1 MIIPVTIRPP
11 GKIQALDSKS
21 SVTSEDILSHWRS
34 TVLLAT
40 EFSNSHIFKFDFNP
54 LIFFFASGS
63 QKISA
68 HWMSNLGMKYWP
80 LTQPLCRK
88 TEMTTPDSITFCG
101 QADVIS
107 LFFFLFSANKNCEFW
122 ENLIVTAG
130 LRASDSIIC
139 TCTGI
144 MRTLA
149 RSNLDPSLDGDVM
162 NPLFPEVA

>member
-40 EFSNSHIFKFDFNP
+40 EFSNSHIFKFNFNP

-107 LFFFLFSANKNCEFW
+107 LFFSCFQQTK
-122 ENLIVTAG
+122 IVSSEKISLWRLVYVQVTQSFVLAQ
-130 LRASDSIIC
+130 ASC
-139 TCTGI
+139 G
-144 MRTLA
+144 
-149 RSNLDPSLDGDVM
+149 P
-162 NPLFPEVA
+162 